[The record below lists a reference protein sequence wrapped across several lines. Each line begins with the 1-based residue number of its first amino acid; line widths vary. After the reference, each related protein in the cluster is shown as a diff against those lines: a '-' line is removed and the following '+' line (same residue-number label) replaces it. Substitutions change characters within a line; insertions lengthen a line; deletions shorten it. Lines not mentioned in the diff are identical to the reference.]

1 MKNIGMCRTQIELFG
16 GPIDAFKLIASFL
29 CLEKEPDLITMDSLA
44 NRNWRLSGFNFICS
58 SYIQAQILTELC
70 IFSRLFDLVI
80 AK

>member
-44 NRNWRLSGFNFICS
+44 NRNWRL
-58 SYIQAQILTELC
+58 YIQAQILTEVC